1 VVGAVVV
8 RAAAAAICVLL
19 AAFLAAPAAMAAPGP
34 GNGGRSQPIWQD
46 LHEEIENWID
56 STGARQAFLNLGV
69 ALYMFL
75 GMVQTYSAVM
85 GTSAAG
91 VSETVFRVIMAGF
104 LISLVQNGTIADIL
118 GTAYE
123 AFAGAGMAILSR
135 SVGGAYGGLKQRFE
149 DFGRN
154 LTQAIMG
161 HIGLIASV
169 VLAALVGIFVSGVG
183 LAILSIYGV
192 FAALYIVVQLF
203 ALVIL
208 SIALLL
214 APLSFAAFAYRGT
227 AGWTWHW
234 VRGVLNAL
242 LTVLLANMVAGVV
255 AWLSLRGPETVIRS
269 VAGVG
274 SEIGALVSGV
284 FLPFM
289 TLVIAPFLGIMALL
303 RVETVVA
310 HFSAAFGDFT
320 GTMEQMLASRLLLGQ
335 IRWRRPPVGG
345 GGGGGGGGGSGPL
358 GGGGGGGSGGGGGPD
373 GTPPVTPRPGGVGP
387 SVVSSVPPPPRGFV
401 VPLAVAPSA
410 LFTGTTAPWA
420 PSVVTPP
427 KEEGDRGLFRRPPPA
442 DQAGR
447 VAGGFT
453 GPADASRPP
462 GWESLAEWSQRQ
474 FGIDLAPW
482 QRDSSVPVPRS
493 GMSAEE
499 LKEIYSKASTREDTR
514 VLGVE
519 ARGNTTFITLEKT
532 EPGGRT
538 RSFEVQISRVAPA
551 GSSGRD
557 GYEHEKGVEAGQ
569 TGGLRVNVMGVSV
582 TTSGGEWVE
591 RSFTMR
597 WDGSVADIG
606 RVKEADGLRYS
617 GDWRARIP
625 GADKG
630 PGPEK
635 GGESR

>member
-19 AAFLAAPAAMAAPGP
+19 AASLAAPAAMAAPGP

-85 GTSAAG
+85 GTSATG

-161 HIGLIASV
+161 HVGLIASV

-335 IRWRRPPVGG
+335 MRWRRPPGGGALGSGVGG
-345 GGGGGGGGGSGPL
+345 GPGEAS
-358 GGGGGGGSGGGGGPD
+358 
-373 GTPPVTPRPGGVGP
+373 PVTPPPGGAGP
-387 SVVSSVPPPPRGFV
+387 GVASSVPPPPRGFV

-420 PSVVTPP
+420 PSGVTPP

-538 RSFEVQISRVAPA
+538 RSFEVQVSRVAPA
-551 GSSGRD
+551 GGGGRGD
-557 GYEHEKGVEAGQ
+557 YHQGKEAKAGQ
-569 TGGLRVNVMGVSV
+569 EGGLRVNVMGVSV
-582 TTSGGEWVE
+582 TTSGAELVRRG
-591 RSFTMR
+591 FTMR
-597 WDGSVADIG
+597 WDGSVADID